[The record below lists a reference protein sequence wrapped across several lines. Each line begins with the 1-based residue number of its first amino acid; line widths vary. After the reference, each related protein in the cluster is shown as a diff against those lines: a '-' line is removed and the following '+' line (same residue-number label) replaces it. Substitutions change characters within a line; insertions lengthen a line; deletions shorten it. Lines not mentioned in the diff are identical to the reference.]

1 MTTNEFETA
10 FSAFL
15 EGPVYEAAEQALFE
29 LARAAFTAGWRAAGR
44 NVPQDAPTGRLPRK
58 TET

>member
-29 LARAAFTAGWRAAGR
+29 LAR
-44 NVPQDAPTGRLPRK
+44 DRK
-58 TET
+58 SVV